1 MKEPLNLKLLMLF
14 LLKKIWILLCGTVL
28 MAVLFGG
35 IYYLKNYVFV
45 PAAQYVA
52 TSQLYLTYADDVRL
66 ENVYINDYTWQTLA
80 DSDACIEE
88 AKKNLSFD
96 CSNEYLRDVAT
107 AGLESDVRLV
117 TVTVTAESP
126 ERAVAIA
133 NAYEKAIQSL
143 GERMVDVDEV
153 QIFTSASTAVKKEWD
168 NRTVRMSIT
177 GAVVGFIASLVIL
190 LFVFAVDDSVYLP
203 ETTKIRYG
211 IPTLACFDR
220 SGKHISDRQ
229 KKETEMNLNT
239 VLEGK
244 TKVFLSDISGPEGIE
259 SERMDFVKEQL
270 GEAGKVLVL
279 TEGILKNPEAAK
291 AMKESDG
298 VIVLIRAGA
307 GNGKRIEEALAFLE
321 VQEVRVLGAILYDAD
336 SKTLLCYQKPVKV

>member
-35 IYYLKNYVFV
+35 IYYLKNYVFA
-45 PAAQYVA
+45 PAAEYVA
-52 TSQLYLTYADDVRL
+52 ISQLYLTYADDVRL

-80 DSDACIEE
+80 DSDACVEE

-107 AGLESDVRLV
+107 AGLESDVRL
-117 TVTVTAESP
+117 VTVTAESP

-168 NRTVRMSIT
+168 NRTVRMSVT

-211 IPTLACFDR
+211 IPTLACFDK
-220 SGKHISDRQ
+220 SGKYINDRQ
-229 KKETEMNLNT
+229 RKETEMNMNT

-244 TKVFLSDISGPEGIE
+244 TKVFLSDISGPEGIK
-259 SERMDFVKEQL
+259 SELTDSIREQL
-270 GEAGKVLVL
+270 GEAGKVLL
-279 TEGILKNPEAAK
+279 PADGILKNPEAVK
-291 AMKESDG
+291 EMKESDG
-298 VIVLIRAGA
+298 VIVLIKAGA
-307 GNGKRIEEALAFLE
+307 GNGKQIEEALDFLE
-321 VQEVRVLGAILYDAD
+321 VQELKVLGSILYDVDA
-336 SKTLLCYQKPVKV
+336 KTLLCYQKPVKV